1 MVTITTEEISL
12 FYAELG
18 SKGQKKV
25 YPLILNNILNCLVCS
40 SKSLFKNVK

>member
-1 MVTITTEEISL
+1 MATITIEEISL

-18 SKGQKKV
+18 SKGQKS
-25 YPLILNNILNCLVCS
+25 ISTNCLVCR

>member
-1 MVTITTEEISL
+1 MATITTEEISL

-18 SKGQKKV
+18 SKGKKV
-25 YPLILNNILNCLVCS
+25 YPLILNNILNCLVCR

>member
-12 FYAELG
+12 FYAV
-18 SKGQKKV
+18 KDKKV
-25 YPLILNNILNCLVCS
+25 YPLILNNILNCLVCR